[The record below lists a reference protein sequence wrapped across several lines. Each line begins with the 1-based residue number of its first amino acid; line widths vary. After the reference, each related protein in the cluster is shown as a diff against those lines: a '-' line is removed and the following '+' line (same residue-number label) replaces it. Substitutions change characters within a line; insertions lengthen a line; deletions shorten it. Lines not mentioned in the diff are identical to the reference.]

1 MGIDVALQP
10 GAERVLAAE
19 RGGKIGG
26 LALGGSKRGLG
37 LSDLGRQRTH
47 LLIQA
52 GSAEFNRLEL
62 YEVFNQSLHP

>member
-10 GAERVLAAE
+10 GAERVLAAQS
-19 RGGKIGG
+19 GGKIGG
-26 LALGGSKRGLG
+26 LALSGGERGLG
-37 LSDLGRQRTH
+37 LSDLRRQSAH

-52 GSAEFNRLEL
+52 GSAEFDRLEL